1 MVGVKISR
9 GISPFPGNPPCSIVT
24 NSRTILVHADPSIFV
39 PTAGTLVCVAC
50 CNRLQHQLDQS
61 LYCHFQIRS
70 FISVMA
76 TNLLE
81 ACREDFTL
89 VIGEVTLKGFV
100 SEHGVANFLNVPYA
114 TVPLRF
120 RMAVPLPISAH
131 QSCLDVSHYGP
142 RCPQKANGLQD
153 MMAHVFE
160 KVTLSAAPDET
171 NCLHLNIYTP
181 PAAASSTATSKLPVF
196 VWIHGG
202 AFNHGDN
209 SSQFGMSA

>member
-1 MVGVKISR
+1 MKISR
-9 GISPFPGNPPCSIVT
+9 GISPLPGIPPCSVIT
-24 NSRTILVHADPSIFV
+24 NSRTILVPARPVNICADVGI
-39 PTAGTLVCVAC
+39 LVCVAC
-50 CNRLQHQLDQS
+50 GIRLEHQLDQS
-61 LYCHFQIRS
+61 LDCDFHIHL

-81 ACREDFTL
+81 GRREDFAL

-100 SEHGVANFLNVPYA
+100 SEQGVANFLNVPYA
-114 TVPLRF
+114 TIPLRF
-120 RMAVPLPISAH
+120 RTAVPLPISAH
-131 QSCLDVSHYGP
+131 QSGLDVSHYGP
-142 RCPQKANGLQD
+142 RCPQKADGLQD

-181 PAAASSTATSKLPVF
+181 PAATWSTATSKLPVF

-209 SSQFGMSA
+209 SSQFGMSD